1 MNREKARQIL
11 GESASEEQ
19 VTNFLNEWH
28 NAKKEES
35 KQYEAQLNELQEKIN
50 QYSDYDEIKSQLNE
64 INKANMTEQEKL
76 EEQRKEI
83 ATNLSNSRKIYNK
96 AKAMEILAGENVDEK
111 IIDSLVTDNLE
122 TTMATINALKTN
134 LTTIKDSVANKTKES
149 LSTLDLTPTM
159 SNVPQDNTMTMEKF
173 FSLSAEEQEKF
184 VTEHP
189 TEFENLK

>member
-11 GESASEEQ
+11 GENATEEQ

-28 NAKKEES
+28 NEKKTET
-35 KQYEAQLNELQEKIN
+35 KQYETQLNELQDKIN
-50 QYSDYDEIKSQLNE
+50 QYSDYDEIKAKLDE
-64 INKANMTEQEKL
+64 INKANMSEQEKL

-83 ATNLSNSRKIYNK
+83 ANNLSNSRKIYNK

-122 TTMATINALKTN
+122 TTMATINALKAN

-159 SNVPQDNTMTMEKF
+159 SNVPQDTMTFDKF
-173 FSLSAEEQEKF
+173 NQLSAEEQEKF
-184 VTEHP
+184 INEHP
-189 TEFENLK
+189 QEFENL

>member
-19 VTNFLNEWH
+19 ITNFLNEWH
-28 NAKKEES
+28 NSKKEES

-50 QYSDYDEIKSQLNE
+50 QYSDYNDIKAKLDE
-64 INKANMTEQEKL
+64 INKASMSEQEKL
-76 EEQRKEI
+76 EEQKKEI
-83 ATNLSNSRKIYNK
+83 ANNLSNSRKIYNK

-122 TTMATINALKTN
+122 NTLATINALKTN

-149 LSTLDLTPTM
+149 LSTLNTTPTI
-159 SNVPQDNTMTMEKF
+159 SNVPQESMTMEKF
-173 FSLSAEEQEKF
+173 FSMSAEEQEKF
-184 VTEHP
+184 VNEHP
-189 TEFENLK
+189 DEFNNL